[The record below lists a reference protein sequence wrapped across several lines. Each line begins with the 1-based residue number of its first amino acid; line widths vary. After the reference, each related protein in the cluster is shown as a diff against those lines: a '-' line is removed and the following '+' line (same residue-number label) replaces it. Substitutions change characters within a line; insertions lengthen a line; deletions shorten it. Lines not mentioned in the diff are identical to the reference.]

1 VGQSATNPFAAPVE
15 PIVVPEQ
22 GRLRA
27 KRFST
32 KESSLVARFRLAV
45 LFASATLAALPLVG
59 RATPPSDY
67 LFPMTSKAYVAVPDA
82 KALETNFQATQFG
95 KMLEDPAVKDF
106 ADDLRAQAI
115 QKLDESSVRLGISW
129 NDLVQVSR
137 GEIAL
142 AIVQPGNNPT
152 DHAALGIVDVTGN
165 EAAANQLIERIG
177 AQLAK
182 QHGAKASQATIAGEP
197 ATRHAIPAK
206 EGVHPQRDLYYL
218 IHKGTLVAGDNATEL
233 AGLIGRWEKGA
244 GSLAAHVPYVQSMK
258 RVALQGRKPHVKWF
272 VDPLGYA
279 EVARELD
286 PARRPRKNDL
296 VVILRRQGFDAIQG
310 VGGVVELNAPQFDV
324 LHRTYVY
331 APGPF
336 TKAAKML
343 DFPTSPKLDPLP
355 FVPANVSLNA
365 DFRWNVKDAFE
376 YSKLLVDDIAED
388 KIFDAVVEQLRDD
401 PSGPKIDLRGEI
413 VANLGDRVAVFSD
426 VVQPITP
433 TSERLAAAIEL
444 KNAAAVKTAI
454 DRAMGRDPTAVKELV
469 GDQVVWRLINEEEE
483 GSLDEPEIPAF
494 GGFGDSEKEEEEEN
508 REKLFTTW
516 SITVW
521 NGYLIVS
528 SDFTLLR
535 DIISGGKQPLS
546 STADFQAVAK
556 ALDALQ
562 GGKEVGRLFNRNS
575 ESFRSTWELVR
586 TGKMPESQTLLGK
599 FLNRALGPKEK
610 GVVRKQEI
618 DGEKMPPFETVQ
630 KYFAPSGTRIFSD
643 GSGWFATGGVLNAQA
658 AVGGPDAVAG
668 SPPGA
673 EER

>member
-1 VGQSATNPFAAPVE
+1 M
-15 PIVVPEQ
+15 
-22 GRLRA
+22 
-27 KRFST
+27 
-32 KESSLVARFRLAV
+32 ARFRLAV

-129 NDLVQVSR
+129 NDLVQ
-137 GEIAL
+137 E
-142 AIVQPGNNPT
+142 
-152 DHAALGIVDVTGN
+152 
-165 EAAANQLIERIG
+165 
-177 AQLAK
+177 LAK

-365 DFRWNVKDAFE
+365 DFRWNVKDAF
-376 YSKLLVDDIAED
+376 D
-388 KIFDAVVEQLRDD
+388 
-401 PSGPKIDLRGEI
+401 
-413 VANLGDRVAVFSD
+413 
-426 VVQPITP
+426 
-433 TSERLAAAIEL
+433 
-444 KNAAAVKTAI
+444 
-454 DRAMGRDPTAVKELV
+454 
-469 GDQVVWRLINEEEE
+469 
-483 GSLDEPEIPAF
+483 
-494 GGFGDSEKEEEEEN
+494 
-508 REKLFTTW
+508 
-516 SITVW
+516 
-521 NGYLIVS
+521 
-528 SDFTLLR
+528 
-535 DIISGGKQPLS
+535 
-546 STADFQAVAK
+546 
-556 ALDALQ
+556 
-562 GGKEVGRLFNRNS
+562 
-575 ESFRSTWELVR
+575 
-586 TGKMPESQTLLGK
+586 
-599 FLNRALGPKEK
+599 
-610 GVVRKQEI
+610 
-618 DGEKMPPFETVQ
+618 
-630 KYFAPSGTRIFSD
+630 
-643 GSGWFATGGVLNAQA
+643 
-658 AVGGPDAVAG
+658 
-668 SPPGA
+668 
-673 EER
+673 

>member
-1 VGQSATNPFAAPVE
+1 MNPFAAPIE
-15 PIVVPEQ
+15 STVPEK

-32 KESSLVARFRLAV
+32 KESSLVAGNRLAI

-67 LFPMTSKAYVAVPDA
+67 LFPMTSKAYFGVPDPN
-82 KALETNFQATQFG
+82 ALETNFQATQFG
-95 KMLEDPAVKDF
+95 KMLEDPAVKGF
-106 ADDLRAQAI
+106 ADDLRAQVT

-142 AIVQPGNNPT
+142 ALVQPGNDPT
-152 DHAALGIVDVTGN
+152 AHATLGIVDVTGN
-165 EAAANQLIERIG
+165 EQAAEQLVARVGANL
-177 AQLAK
+177 AQ
-182 QHGAKASQATIAGEP
+182 QHGAKASQTTIAGMP
-197 ATRHAIPAK
+197 ATLHAIPAK

-218 IHKGTLVAGDNATEL
+218 IYKGTLVAGDNAKEL
-233 AGLIGRWEKGA
+233 GAMIGRWEKGA
-244 GSLAAHVPYVQSMK
+244 GSLAAHVPYVQAMK
-258 RVALQGRKPHVKWF
+258 RVAVQGRKPHVKWF

-296 VVILRRQGFDAIQG
+296 VVVLRRQGFDAIQG

-324 LHRTYVY
+324 HHRTYVY

-336 TKAAKML
+336 TKAAQML
-343 DFPTSPKLDPLP
+343 DFPTSPKLEPLP
-355 FVPANVSLNA
+355 FVPENVSLNA
-365 DFRWNVKDAFE
+365 DFRWNVKEAFE
-376 YSKLLVDDIAED
+376 HSKSLVDDIAED

-413 VANLGDRVAVFSD
+413 VAHLGDRVALFSD

-433 TSERLAAAIEL
+433 NSERLAAAIEL
-444 KNAAAVKTAI
+444 KDAAAVKTAI
-454 DRAMGRDPTAVKELV
+454 DRSMGRDPTAVKELV
-469 GDQVVWRLINEEEE
+469 GEQIVWRLINEEED

-494 GGFGDSEKEEEEEN
+494 GGFGDEEREDKEKEN

-535 DIISGGKQPLS
+535 DIIDGKKQPLS
-546 STADFQAVAK
+546 GTADFQAVTK

-599 FLNRALGPKEK
+599 FLNRTLGPKEK

-618 DGEKMPPFETVQ
+618 DGAKMPPFETVQ

-643 GSGWFATGGVLNAQA
+643 DSGWFATGGVLNAQA

-668 SPPGA
+668 SLPGA